1 MKNVIR
7 ALVLLVLIPGLSFAQ
22 DKAALEKTLIANE
35 HKINEAVAKG
45 DKATFS
51 SLVAADAV
59 SVDKGGFMP
68 IAEFLKVFDQIKVKN
83 WTIDNPK
90 VQWIDANNAIVS
102 YTWTG
107 TGTFMNQP
115 VDSPTLSSTLWTKK
129 GTKWTATFHSEI
141 APAKK

>member
-1 MKNVIR
+1 MKIAIR
-7 ALVLLVLIPGLSFAQ
+7 ALVLLVLAPGLSFAQ
-22 DKAALEKTLIANE
+22 DKAALEKALIANE
-35 HKINEAVAKG
+35 QKINEAVAKG

-68 IAEFLKVFDQIKVKN
+68 IAEFLKVFDQIKIKN
-83 WTIDNPK
+83 WKIDNPQ
-90 VQWIDANNAIVS
+90 VHWVDANNAIVN

-107 TGTFMNQP
+107 AGTFMNQP
-115 VDSPTLSSTLWTKK
+115 VDSPTLASTLWTKK

-141 APAKK
+141 AQAKK

>member
-1 MKNVIR
+1 MKKAIW
-7 ALVLLVLIPGLSFAQ
+7 ALAVLALIPGISQAQ
-22 DKAALEKTLIANE
+22 DKAALEKALIANE
-35 HKINEAVAKG
+35 QKINESVAKG

-51 SLVAADAV
+51 YLIAPDAV

-68 IAEFLKVFDQIKVKN
+68 IAEFLKVFDQIKIKS
-83 WTIDNPK
+83 WKIDNPQ
-90 VQWIDANNAIVS
+90 VHWIDANNAVVN

-107 TGTFMNQP
+107 VGTFQNEP

-141 APAKK
+141 ALAKK

>member
-1 MKNVIR
+1 MKIAIR
-7 ALVLLVLIPGLSFAQ
+7 ALVLLVLTPGLSFAQ

-35 HKINEAVAKG
+35 QKINEAVAKG

-51 SLVAADAV
+51 SLVAAGAM
-59 SVDKGGFMP
+59 SVDKSGFMP
-68 IAEFLKVFDQIKVKN
+68 IAEFLKVFDQVKIKSWK
-83 WTIDNPK
+83 IDNPQ
-90 VQWIDANNAIVS
+90 VQWIDANNAIVN

-115 VDSPTLSSTLWTKK
+115 VDSPTLASTLWTKK

-141 APAKK
+141 AAAKK